1 MIAYLKGTVLETRE
15 DGVILVCGGV
25 GYEINLPASSAS
37 ELTLGAEAAFYVAE
51 SISPYD
57 GTVLYGFAHKEDK
70 ELWYLFKTA
79 IPNTGPKKALEYL
92 NKALRS
98 VADFHH
104 AILARDPKILTSIFG
119 FTAKTAE
126 KLINS
131 LKDKMDS
138 VSIQGETKIKV
149 ASDVPYMSG
158 VLEALTALGYSP
170 AESRRALEKLHAQGI
185 KPTEKL
191 ENIVKEA
198 LRVLTK

>member
-1 MIAYLKGTVLETRE
+1 MIAYLTGTVLEARE
-15 DGVILVCGGV
+15 DSVILVCGGV
-25 GYEINLPASSAS
+25 GYEINLPTPSAA
-37 ELTLGAEAAFYVAE
+37 ELTQNRPASFYIAE

-79 IPNTGPKKALEYL
+79 IPNTGPKKAMEYL

-104 AILARDPKILTSIFG
+104 AIVARDPKILTGIFG

-126 KLINS
+126 KLITS

-149 ASDVPYMSG
+149 ADDVPYMSG

-170 AESRRALEKLHAQGI
+170 AESRRAMEKLHTQGI
-185 KPTEKL
+185 RPTEKL

>member
-1 MIAYLKGTVLETRE
+1 MIAYLTGTVLEARDE
-15 DGVILVCGGV
+15 SVVLVCGGV
-25 GYEINLPASSAS
+25 GYEINIPISAAA
-37 ELTLGAEAAFYVAE
+37 ELTQGAEASFYVAE

-70 ELWYLFKTA
+70 ELWHLFKTA
-79 IPNTGPKKALEYL
+79 IPNTGPKKAMEFL

-98 VADFHH
+98 VADFHQ
-104 AILARDPKILTSIFG
+104 AIVARDPKILTSIFG

-126 KLINS
+126 KLITS
-131 LKDKMDS
+131 LKDKMDG

-149 ASDVPYMSG
+149 ADQTPYMAG
-158 VLEALTALGYSP
+158 VLEALTALGYSTS
-170 AESRRALEKLHAQGI
+170 ESRRALEKLHAQGV

>member
-1 MIAYLKGTVLETRE
+1 MIAYLTGTILEATQE
-15 DGVILVCGGV
+15 SVILVCAGV
-25 GYEINLPASSAS
+25 GYELNLPATTAA
-37 ELTLGAEAAFYVAE
+37 ELTAGTQASFYVAE

-104 AILARDPKILTSIFG
+104 AIVARDPKILTSIFG

-126 KLINS
+126 KLITS

-138 VSIQGETKIKV
+138 VSIQGQTKIKV
-149 ASDVPYMSG
+149 ADEVPYMAG
-158 VLEALTALGYSP
+158 VVEALNALGYSS
-170 AESRRALEKLHAQGI
+170 AESRRALEKLQAQGI